1 MEAPLRQSRAGCYSA
16 RMDGSP
22 APAPPTPY
30 QILLEVAEAIASYR
44 DLRELFHALAERLHL
59 VVGFDYLNLILH
71 DAKRNVMRLHI
82 LETSRPTHVEPGLE
96 IPIEWSAAGM
106 VFETQQPLVIPD
118 IEKEERFPRMK
129 EMLQREGIVSL
140 CVLPLTSAQRRL
152 GGLGFGRANATPY
165 AESEVQFMQQ
175 AARLVAV
182 AVDNALNYERV
193 QGYQSQ
199 LAEERD
205 RLRLLLE
212 VNNAVTS
219 NLDSKKLFAAITAS
233 LRRVLHHDFTSLSL
247 YDPKRNVMRLHA
259 LDFPQG
265 RGYFREEME
274 GPLLNNTPAGT
285 CFSQRKPLLLRAPD
299 FANYASP
306 VSELLQSEGVRTII
320 CVPLFSPNR
329 TLGTLNVGSL
339 SDGAFS
345 QADVD
350 LLSQVAA
357 QVAIAVENAL
367 AYEEIA
373 ALKNKLAEEKLYLE
387 DEIRSDRNFEE
398 IIGECS
404 ALKKILKQVE
414 TVAPTESTVLLQGET
429 GTGKELFARAIHNL
443 SARRERTLV
452 KINCAAIP
460 TGLLESEL
468 FGHERGAFTG
478 AIAQKIGRFE
488 LADGGTLFL
497 DEVGDIPPELQPK
510 LLRVLQEQEFE
521 RLGGTRT
528 IRINIRLVAA
538 TNRDL
543 PQMVADRQFRS
554 DLFYRLN
561 VFPIQI
567 PPLRQR
573 REDIPVLVRYFAQKY
588 ALQMNKPIDSISAG
602 TMAALTNYRWP
613 GNIRELENLIERA
626 VILSRGAALEVPL
639 AELREPADTAT
650 SASETLESAEREHIL
665 RILRDTGW
673 VLAGPRGAAER
684 LGIKR
689 TTLQARMSKLG
700 IKRPV

>member
-1 MEAPLRQSRAGCYSA
+1 MN
-16 RMDGSP
+16 GSP
-22 APAPPTPY
+22 APAPPAPY

-44 DLRELFHALAERLHL
+44 DLRELFHVLAERLHL
-59 VVGFDYLNLILH
+59 VVEFDYLNLILH

-106 VFETQQPLVIPD
+106 VLETQEPLVIAD
-118 IEKEERFPRMK
+118 IEKEDRFPLMK
-129 EMLQREGIVSL
+129 EVMQREGIVSL
-140 CVLPLTSAQRRL
+140 CVLPLTFAQRKL
-152 GGLGFGRANATPY
+152 GCLGFGRDNPTPY
-165 AESEVQFMQQ
+165 AAGEVEFMQQ

-182 AVDNALNYERV
+182 AVDNALNYDRV
-193 QGYQSQ
+193 QKYQTQ

-212 VNNAVTS
+212 VNNAVIS
-219 NLDSKKLFAAITAS
+219 NLDSKKLFTAIAAS
-233 LRRVLHHDFTSLSL
+233 LRRVLHHDFTSLAL
-247 YDPKRNVMRLHA
+247 YDAKRNVMRLQA
-259 LDFPQG
+259 LDFPQS
-265 RGYFREEME
+265 RGFFREEME
-274 GPLLNNTPAGT
+274 APLENNTPAGT
-285 CFSQRKPLLLRAPD
+285 CFSQRKPVLLRAPD
-299 FANYASP
+299 FANCAGR
-306 VSELLQSEGVRTII
+306 VAELLQAEGVRTII

-329 TLGTLNVGSL
+329 ILGTLNVGSL
-339 SDGAFS
+339 ADGAFTQS
-345 QADVD
+345 DVD

-387 DEIRSDRNFEE
+387 DEIRSERNFEE
-398 IIGECS
+398 IIGES
-404 ALKKILKQVE
+404 RSLKKILKQVE

-429 GTGKELFARAIHNL
+429 GTGKELFARAIHNI
-443 SARRERTLV
+443 SERRARTLV

-528 IRINIRLVAA
+528 IRVNIRLVAA

-543 PQMVADRQFRS
+543 VQMVAERQFRS

-588 ALQMNKPIDSISAG
+588 ARQMNRPIDSISAD
-602 TMAALTNYRWP
+602 TMTVLTDYHWP

-626 VILSRGAALEVPL
+626 VILSRGSALEVPL
-639 AELREPADTAT
+639 AELRESADPETG
-650 SASETLESAEREHIL
+650 ASETLEAAERDHIL
-665 RILRDTGW
+665 RVLRDTGW
-673 VLAGPRGAAER
+673 ILAGPKGAAAR

-689 TTLQARMSKLG
+689 TTLQARITKLG
-700 IKRPV
+700 IKRPA

>member
-1 MEAPLRQSRAGCYSA
+1 MN
-16 RMDGSP
+16 GSP
-22 APAPPTPY
+22 APAPPAAY

-44 DLRELFHALAERLHL
+44 DLRELFHVLAERLHL
-59 VVGFDYLNLILH
+59 VVEFDYLNLILH

-82 LETSRPTHVEPGLE
+82 LETSRPTKVEPGLE
-96 IPIEWSAAGM
+96 IPIEWSAAGL
-106 VFETQQPLVIPD
+106 VLETQQPLIIPD
-118 IEKEERFPRMK
+118 IEKEERFPLMK
-129 EMLQREGIVSL
+129 EMMQREGIISL
-140 CVLPLTSAQRRL
+140 CVLPLTFAQRRL
-152 GGLGFGRANATPY
+152 GCLGFGRGNDTPY
-165 AESEVQFMQQ
+165 ARSEVEFMQQ

-182 AVDNALNYERV
+182 AVDNALNYDRV
-193 QGYQSQ
+193 QKYQTQ

-212 VNNAVTS
+212 VNNAVIS
-219 NLDSKKLFAAITAS
+219 NLDSKNLFTAIAAS
-233 LRRVLHHDFTSLSL
+233 LRRVLHHDFTSLAL
-247 YDPKRNVMRLHA
+247 YDPKRNVIRLKA
-259 LDFPQG
+259 LDFPQSKG
-265 RGYFREEME
+265 FFREEME
-274 GPLLNNTPAGT
+274 STLENNTPAGT
-285 CFSQRKPLLLRAPD
+285 CILQRKPLLLHAAD
-299 FANYASP
+299 FANYASR
-306 VSELLQSEGVRTII
+306 VSELLQAEGIRSMI

-329 TLGTLNVGSL
+329 ILGTLNIGSL

-345 QADVD
+345 QSNVD
-350 LLSQVAA
+350 LLGQVAA
-357 QVAIAVENAL
+357 QIAIAVENVIAF
-367 AYEEIA
+367 EEIA

-387 DEIRSDRNFEE
+387 DEIRSERNFEE
-398 IIGECS
+398 IIGES
-404 ALKKILKQVE
+404 SSLKKILQQVE

-429 GTGKELFARAIHNL
+429 GTGKELFARAIHNI

-528 IRINIRLVAA
+528 IRVNIRLVAA

-543 PQMVADRQFRS
+543 VQMVAERQFRS

-588 ALQMNKPIDSISAG
+588 ARQMNKPIDSISAE
-602 TMAALTNYRWP
+602 TMATLTNYRWP

-639 AELREPADTAT
+639 AELRESGDPENGP
-650 SASETLESAEREHIL
+650 SETLEAAERHHIL
-665 RILRDTGW
+665 RVLRDTNW
-673 VLAGPRGAAER
+673 VLAGPGGAAAR

-689 TTLQARMSKLG
+689 TTLQARITKLG
-700 IKRPV
+700 IKRPI